1 MVEAFSWN
9 VTFKVL
15 ERNNKEASSNHSML
29 RHFFQVQVF
38 KQEHFIGFNLSILYD
53 ICHKYSL
60 SKPQKILK
68 FLRYCSLTKDL
79 FCFLS
84 FCKLQYFLQM
94 GFDKWLKIIIVLISL
109 LLYDLNLFFHMY
121 SSYSEYPYIWKVV
134 FNLVYICWVVKQP
147 QPKLL
152 HAKRRQN
159 RTKQKTKANE

>member
-38 KQEHFIGFNLSILYD
+38 KQEHFIEFNLSILYD

-68 FLRYCSLTKDL
+68 FLRIFAASLKI
-79 FCFLS
+79 CFAFFHFAS
-84 FCKLQYFLQM
+84 CNTFCK
-94 GFDKWLKIIIVLISL
+94 W
-109 LLYDLNLFFHMY
+109 DLTND
-121 SSYSEYPYIWKVV
+121 
-134 FNLVYICWVVKQP
+134 
-147 QPKLL
+147 
-152 HAKRRQN
+152 
-159 RTKQKTKANE
+159 